1 LALGCVY
8 CERQNVP
15 LHFESHLIER
25 AQSERGAALE
35 RVIEAVW
42 PEAYRIAASIL
53 RDRGLAEDTAQEA
66 CVAIVGG
73 LPKLRDRSTFAAW
86 CYTIIV
92 NRAVSAARSR
102 RTTEPLEAVDRRE
115 VRFDNDEALD
125 LGAALASLPVRQ
137 RAAVILH
144 YYAGLSSRE
153 IAEAT
158 GLPRSTIR
166 FHLMLARRRLRA
178 ALSRDRE
185 EHAAT
190 SSHEEVYTNA
200 R

>member
-1 LALGCVY
+1 
-8 CERQNVP
+8 VP
-15 LHFESHLIER
+15 IDLESHLIR
-25 AQSERGAALE
+25 KAQSEGGAALE

-42 PEAYRIAASIL
+42 PEAFRIAAGIL

-66 CVAIVGG
+66 CAAIVAA
-73 LPKLRDRSTFAAW
+73 LPKLRDDSTFGAW

-92 NRAVSAARSR
+92 NRAISTARSR
-102 RTTEPLEAVDRRE
+102 RTAQSLEGVERSE
-115 VRFDNDEALD
+115 VCFNGEDAID
-125 LGAALASLPVRQ
+125 LATALASLPVSQ
-137 RAAVILH
+137 RGAIILH

-178 ALSRDRE
+178 ALSEGQKNAR
-185 EHAAT
+185 ASA
-190 SSHEEVYTNA
+190 HEEAYTNA